1 MQHIGIVSRSD
12 NWRAKPRERLRK
24 FMNQFGFDF
33 IFGYVRFYKGNM
45 RLKPSSVMLQA
56 FELSPTLRF
65 LLPNEGVAISGYFM
79 TACAGYL
86 SFHHFTKRLHEF
98 QFHSGSVMP

>member
-1 MQHIGIVSRSD
+1 MNS
-12 NWRAKPRERLRK
+12 
-24 FMNQFGFDF
+24 NQFGFDF

-45 RLKPSSVMLQA
+45 RLKPSSVMLQF

-65 LLPNEGVAISGYFM
+65 LYRTKALQYQVTS

-86 SFHHFTKRLHEF
+86 SFHHFTKRA
-98 QFHSGSVMP
+98 SRVSVSTVAL